1 MGAIMR
7 VHTTKAR
14 GRRGWRKVLTSQAL
28 DSSTTPQRMRLVEP
42 EEYGRFLRSHE
53 AVHIENVDVKL
64 VKDWKISQ
72 FQPDNFA
79 PEEWT
84 VWSFPDR
91 GDWATHKGNYRG
103 NWSPFIPRNL
113 IEKYTR
119 PGELVCD
126 PMVGSGTT
134 LVECKLLDRRGLGV
148 DVNPDA
154 GMVAM
159 NRLDFRNNENPND
172 SEIRVF
178 VGDARHLDRIEDES
192 VDLIATHPPYAG
204 ILSYSNSKVAGDL
217 SSLSLS
223 DFIREIGLVASE
235 CFRILRPQ
243 RYCAILI
250 GDTRKHRHYIPIS
263 VGVLSKFLDAGFV
276 LKEDIIKLQHKTK
289 GGRERW
295 SGHKYDFYKIGHEH
309 LYIFRK
315 PDTSEKLN
323 DYKLSMKW
331 W

>member
-1 MGAIMR
+1 MPKR
-7 VHTTKAR
+7 STKSRSRR
-14 GRRGWRKVLTSQAL
+14 GRRKTLTNQAAEAVIP
-28 DSSTTPQRMRLVEP
+28 PQGMRLMDTD
-42 EEYGRFLRSHE
+42 EYRSFLERHDV
-53 AVHIENVDVKL
+53 VHIENTDVKL
-64 VKDWKISQ
+64 VSDWKTER
-72 FQPDNFA
+72 FQPDNYG

-103 NWSPFIPRNL
+103 NWSPYIPRNL
-113 IEKYTR
+113 IERYTR

-134 LVECKLLDRRGLGV
+134 LVECRLLGRKGVGV

-154 GMVAM
+154 AMVAM
-159 NRLDFRNNENPND
+159 NRLDFQRNESSKD
-172 SEIRVF
+172 TETRVF
-178 VGDARHLDRIEDES
+178 VGDARRLDRISDET
-192 VDLIATHPPYAG
+192 VDMVVTHPPYAG
-204 ILSYSNSKVAGDL
+204 IVSYSNSQVEGDL
-217 SSLSLS
+217 SSLSLP

-235 CFRILRPQ
+235 CFRILKPQ
-243 RYCAILI
+243 KYCAILI

-263 VGVLSKFLDAGFV
+263 VGVLGKFLDAGFI

-289 GGRERW
+289 GSRERW
-295 SGHKYDFYKIGHEH
+295 SGHKYDFFKIGHEH

-315 PDTSEKLN
+315 LDASENVN
-323 DYKLSMKW
+323 DYKYSMKW